1 MITIVRFLFIFLLLA
16 ISGCGEN
23 TETVVYKDPVPV
35 YRWMDR
41 TIYFAFSTGG
51 SPQKN
56 NEFQK
61 AKVQETLDEIA
72 SNSMLGSGYFSYTQ
86 VDEAILQ
93 PIIEQGQS
101 ANEYKSFILIWPD
114 VDFNNFIVNTL
125 GGSVPDQ
132 NGVVVINSSFK
143 RKFYMI
149 IKSSCFTSSAAC
161 NSISS
166 QGLKALIARQLGF
179 LVGIP
184 PKTTSEC
191 NSDPENVMCP
201 LANNEQWNDANKIR
215 FLNTF
220 NNSLEAILNNPNYY
234 DENTVNTQ

>member
-1 MITIVRFLFIFLLLA
+1 MRMLLSFLFFIGLIFTL
-16 ISGCGEN
+16 GCNQN
-23 TETVVYKDPVPV
+23 TETIVYKDPVPV

-41 TIYFAFSTGG
+41 VIYLAFSTAG
-51 SPQKN
+51 SPNKN

-61 AKVQETLDEIA
+61 NTVKAALEELA
-72 SNSMLGSGYFSYTQ
+72 SQSMLGSGYFSFQT
-86 VDEAILQ
+86 VDEALLN

-114 VDFNNFIVNTL
+114 TDFNNFMVNTL

-132 NGVVVINSSFK
+132 NAVAIINASYK

-149 IKSSCFTSSAAC
+149 IKASCFTSSAAC
-161 NSISS
+161 NGIST
-166 QGLKALIARQLGF
+166 QGVKALIARQFGF

-184 PKTTSEC
+184 PKTTTEC
-191 NSDPENVMCP
+191 NLEPENVMCTLP
-201 LANNEQWNDANKIR
+201 NNEQWNDFNKNR

-234 DENTVNTQ
+234 DENVVSP